1 MSLAVRRG
9 TRSRGPS
16 RTADPRPNP
25 RPHDGGSPPLK
36 SMRHGALQEQPKEQ
50 RTSRCRLTRGAC
62 AGAVGLRETSEIVV
76 SLHEKKGVFT
86 PFVMQPLPSRQRPSA
101 TSELGHWDIDFADGT
116 LVWSEQARRLFGVDP
131 TAPPSIEQLLS
142 RVHPEDRSRVEEQY
156 VRSSRSDPVYYIEF
170 RIVTRDG
177 AVRWLEDLG
186 RVERMPQGSRS
197 EPSASSGILRHPR
210 VPRRRSPVLLPL

>member
-1 MSLAVRRG
+1 
-9 TRSRGPS
+9 
-16 RTADPRPNP
+16 
-25 RPHDGGSPPLK
+25 
-36 SMRHGALQEQPKEQ
+36 MRHGALQEQPKEQ

-156 VRSSRSDPVYYIEF
+156 VRSSRSDPVYYRRPSARGLAATAGSPIPF
-170 RIVTRDG
+170 RCAAATR
-177 AVRWLEDLG
+177 R
-186 RVERMPQGSRS
+186 RSRS
-197 EPSASSGILRHPR
+197 ETGRAAQPPAFRRHGTTN
-210 VPRRRSPVLLPL
+210 